1 MIKFDNYKAFN
12 EARSKYAEVALDSEA
27 TKDEKEAALN
37 NMMDALNNDAK
48 KEVKSITEKQMAE
61 LENAHQMKMTNEEV
75 KFFNEL
81 KTDTDTKAT
90 GEKVLPQTTVDEIFE
105 DMVQEHPFL
114 SAIGLK
120 NNGISLKIIKS
131 DTSGVVVWGNIFGEI
146 KGQLDASFSE
156 DDATQ
161 NKATA
166 FVVIPKD
173 LEDFGPQWIK
183 KFVVTQITEAFA
195 VAAEEAF
202 LIGDGK
208 YKPIGLNRDVHQGVA
223 VSDGVYPEKS
233 SSGTLTFADTKTAAR
248 ELAGVIKGLSK
259 KENGHPVVAKGRTV
273 LAMSP
278 GDTLDVE
285 AQFMIQNLN
294 GQFVTAMPFGLT
306 TVESEFVPEGK
317 VIAFIPDRYDAFQAG
332 PLQIKQFDQTL
343 ALEDLD
349 LYTAKQFLYGKAHDN
364 NASAVYDLKL
374 SGTGSLPEQPTSG
387 GEKKSSK

>member
-1 MIKFDNYKAFN
+1 MSITFGNFTNFKTARTNYAKVAM
-12 EARSKYAEVALDSEA
+12 SKEA
-27 TKDEKEAALN
+27 TADEKETALS
-37 NMMDALNNDAK
+37 NMMDALSDDAK
-48 KEVKSITEKQMAE
+48 TEVQNITEQKMAE
-61 LENAHQMKMTNEEV
+61 LEAAHSMKMTNEEV

-81 KTDTDTKAT
+81 KTDTDTKTT
-90 GEKVLPQTTVDEIFE
+90 GGKILPQTTVDEIFE
-105 DMVQEHPFL
+105 DMVQQHPFL
-114 SAIGLK
+114 QTIGLK

-131 DTSGVVVWGNIFGEI
+131 DTTGVVAWGPIFSEI
-146 KGQLDASFSE
+146 TSQLDASFSE

-161 NKATA
+161 SKATA
-166 FVVIPKD
+166 FMVIPKD

-183 KFVVTQITEAFA
+183 SFVVTQITEAFA

-208 YKPIGLNRDVHQGVA
+208 DKPIGLNRDVSKGVA
-223 VSDGVYPEKS
+223 VSGGVYPEKK
-233 SSGTLTFADTKTAAR
+233 SSGKLTFADTKTAAK
-248 ELAGVIKGLSK
+248 ELAGVIKSLSK
-259 KENGHPVVAKGRTV
+259 KENGHPVVAKGRTI

-317 VIAFIPDRYDAFQAG
+317 VIAFIPDRYDAFEAG
-332 PLQIKQFDQTL
+332 TLQIKQFDQTL

-364 NASAVYDLKL
+364 TAAVVYDLNISG
-374 SGTGSLPEQPTSG
+374 SGTTPTAPTTDDS
-387 GEKKSSK
+387 KK

>member
-1 MIKFDNYKAFN
+1 MIKFGDYKNFAKERANYAKIAMDP
-12 EARSKYAEVALDSEA
+12 ETTSEA
-27 TKDEKEAALN
+27 KETALN
-37 NMMDALNNDAK
+37 NMMDALGSDAK
-48 KEVKSITEKQMAE
+48 NEVKSITEQKMTE
-61 LENAHQMKMTNEEV
+61 LENAHQMQMTNEEV

-81 KTDTDTKAT
+81 KTDTDTKST
-90 GEKVLPQTTVDEIFE
+90 GEKILPQTTVDEIFE
-105 DMVQEHPFL
+105 DMVQQHPFL

-131 DTSGVVVWGNIFGEI
+131 DTNGTVVWGKIFGEI
-146 KGQLDASFSE
+146 KSQLDASFSE

-166 FVVIPKD
+166 FVVVPKD

-195 VAAEEAF
+195 VASEEAF
-202 LIGDGK
+202 LTGDGK
-208 YKPIGLNRDVHQGVA
+208 DKPIGLNRDVSKGVA
-223 VSDGVYPEKS
+223 VTDGAYPEKAS
-233 SSGTLTFADTKTAAR
+233 AGELTFADTKTAAK

-349 LYTAKQFLYGKAHDN
+349 LFTAKQFLYGKAHDN
-364 NASAVYDLKL
+364 TASAVYNLKL
-374 SGTGSLPEQPTSG
+374 SGAGSAPTGPTTG
-387 GEKKSSK
+387 GDTGK

>member
-1 MIKFDNYKAFN
+1 MIKFNDYKEFA
-12 EARSKYAEVALDSEA
+12 EARSEYAAVALNPDS
-27 TKDEKEAALN
+27 TKEEKETALN
-37 NMMDALNNDAK
+37 NMMDALNSDAK
-48 KEVKSITEKQMAE
+48 NEVKAITTQKMAE
-61 LENAHQMKMTNEEV
+61 LENAHELKMTNEELN
-75 KFFNEL
+75 FFNDIN
-81 KTDTDTKAT
+81 KDTGTKKT
-90 GEKVLPQTTVDEIFE
+90 GEKILPQTTVDEIFE

-114 SAIGLK
+114 SVIGLK

-131 DTSGVVVWGNIFGEI
+131 DTSGQVVWGPIFNEI
-146 KGQLDASFSE
+146 KGQLDALFSE
-156 DDATQ
+156 EDVTQ

-173 LEDFGPQWIK
+173 LEEFGPQWIK

-202 LIGDGK
+202 LVGDGNN
-208 YKPIGLNRDVHQGVA
+208 KPIGLNRNVSEGVA
-223 VSDGVYPEKS
+223 VTGGVYPEKES
-233 SSGTLTFADTKTAAR
+233 AGTLTFADTKTAAK
-248 ELAGVIKGLSK
+248 ELAGVIKTLSK
-259 KENGHPVVAKGRTV
+259 KENGHPIIAKGRTV

-278 GDTLDVE
+278 GDSLDVE

-317 VIAFIPDRYDAFQAG
+317 VIAFLPARYDAFEAG
-332 PLQIKQFDQTL
+332 KLEIQQFDQTL
-343 ALEDLD
+343 ALEDMD

-374 SGTGSLPEQPTSG
+374 SGSGSTPTQPTSG
-387 GEKKSSK
+387 SGTASK

>member
-1 MIKFDNYKAFN
+1 MIKFGDYKNFAKERANYAKIAMDP
-12 EARSKYAEVALDSEA
+12 EATSEA
-27 TKDEKEAALN
+27 KETALN
-37 NMMDALNNDAK
+37 NMMDALGSDAK
-48 KEVKSITEKQMAE
+48 NEVKSITEQKMTE
-61 LENAHQMKMTNEEV
+61 LENAHQMQMTNEEV

-81 KTDTDTKAT
+81 KTDTDTKST
-90 GEKVLPQTTVDEIFE
+90 GEKILPQTTVDEIFE
-105 DMVQEHPFL
+105 DMVQQHPFL

-131 DTSGVVVWGNIFGEI
+131 DTTGTVVWGKIFGEI
-146 KGQLDASFSE
+146 KSQLDASFSE

-166 FVVIPKD
+166 FVVVPKD

-183 KFVVTQITEAFA
+183 KFVVTQITEVFA
-195 VAAEEAF
+195 VASEEAF
-202 LIGDGK
+202 LTGDGK
-208 YKPIGLNRDVHQGVA
+208 DKPIGLNRDVSKGVA
-223 VSDGVYPEKS
+223 VTDGAYPEKAS
-233 SSGTLTFADTKTAAR
+233 AGELTFADTKTAAK

-349 LYTAKQFLYGKAHDN
+349 LFTAKQFLYGKAHDN
-364 NASAVYDLKL
+364 TASAVYDLKL
-374 SGTGSLPEQPTSG
+374 SGAGSAPTDPTTGGDTG
-387 GEKKSSK
+387 K